1 MLISDLRRLEA
12 RAAVETPKLAAV
24 EEETAA
30 KLQKAEAAT
39 RAAQLMHIKAL
50 AARQSFAFDFGREHD
65 RIETE
70 LRATAS
76 PLIAAFVAEMNAAWD
91 KTRREP
97 LTQETATSDTKSAAT
112 GRPETYL
119 KTNAAAVARRLR
131 SIRATILAAEE
142 LAISEPDQS
151 TIPAQLGEL
160 AAKLPPMI

>member
-1 MLISDLRRLEA
+1 MLAMAMPRDAERSMIELIASTPAVKEALRERDAAVTAERSMLISDLRRLEA
-12 RAAVETPKLAAV
+12 TAAVETPKLVAA

-97 LTQETATSDTKSAAT
+97 LSS
-112 GRPETYL
+112 
-119 KTNAAAVARRLR
+119 
-131 SIRATILAAEE
+131 
-142 LAISEPDQS
+142 
-151 TIPAQLGEL
+151 
-160 AAKLPPMI
+160 